1 MIEQKTGS
9 GNQVKCITFDT
20 VNVGY
25 ENTDMAN
32 AKVNKA
38 AVKCQL
44 CGANM
49 RPQLRLPVPG
59 DQVQGHSRNDKRF
72 WHTNRWWHKRK
83 NRHQRSEECQCGATG
98 E

>member
-9 GNQVKCITFDT
+9 GNQAKCITFDT

-25 ENTDMAN
+25 ESTDMAN
-32 AKVNKA
+32 VKVNKA
-38 AVKCQL
+38 VVKCQL
-44 CGANM
+44 CGANT
-49 RPQLRLPVPG
+49 RPQLLLPIPG
-59 DQVQGHSRNDKRF
+59 GQGQGHSRSDKRF

-83 NRHQRSEECQCGATG
+83 NRQRRSEECQCGATG